1 MKDNKYYGHDYY
13 ESMNKLVNKTWLIVG
28 LLLVSALIT
37 FAIYF
42 FNNTLNKNMN
52 IKFNETSE
60 KIDSV
65 NQSQTEVLNT
75 LNSINEKLEY
85 NNQMVIDTIMK
96 VNNSVNKVSKSVKE
110 MRSEIDTLIVYI
122 KK

>member
-1 MKDNKYYGHDYY
+1 
-13 ESMNKLVNKTWLIVG
+13 
-28 LLLVSALIT
+28 
-37 FAIYF
+37 
-42 FNNTLNKNMN
+42 MN